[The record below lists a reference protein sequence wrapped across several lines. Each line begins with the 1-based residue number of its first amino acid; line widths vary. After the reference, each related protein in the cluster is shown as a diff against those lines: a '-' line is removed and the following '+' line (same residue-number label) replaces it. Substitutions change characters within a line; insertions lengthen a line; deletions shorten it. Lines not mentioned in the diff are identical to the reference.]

1 MGSEAL
7 LAWGAVSPSDD
18 RPPSAGVRAGVVV
31 LAALGGFV
39 LGELVATALI
49 ALGAGVAHYPGGLDA
64 LAHASAPPWW
74 VNALSLIGLWTGFA
88 AAIVVATRY
97 AGLVALAHQWRLRGS
112 DVLYVGLGVVV
123 QLAVDLAYA
132 PFHLH
137 TFNQPVTHLFG
148 GARGPSFVLLG
159 LLTVVGA
166 PFMEEWFFRGVL
178 FRGLAAATAG
188 AGRWGLAG
196 AVVASA
202 LLFALAHGE
211 PLQFAGLAALGVVLA
226 VLVVRTRRLTPSIIT
241 HMSFNAVAFVALAAQ
256 RGGH

>member
-1 MGSEAL
+1 M
-7 LAWGAVSPSDD
+7 LAWGTVSPLDD
-18 RPPSAGVRAGVVV
+18 RPATTRVRASAV
-31 LAALGGFV
+31 LMAALAGFA

-49 ALGAGVAHYPGGLDA
+49 ALGAGVAHYPGGLSA

-74 VNALSLIGLWTGFA
+74 VNVLSLAGLWSGFA
-88 AAIVVATRY
+88 VAIVVATRY
-97 AGLVALAHQWRLRGS
+97 AGLAALAHQWRLRAS
-112 DVLYVGLGVVV
+112 DVLYVGLGVVL
-123 QLAVDLAYA
+123 QLAVDVAYA

-137 TFNQPVTHLFG
+137 TFNQPVNHLFG
-148 GARGPSFVLLG
+148 GSRGLSFALLG
-159 LLTVVGA
+159 LLTVIGA
-166 PFMEEWFFRGVL
+166 PIMEEWFFRGVL

-196 AVVASA
+196 AVILSA

-226 VLVVRTRRLTPSIIT
+226 VLVVRTRRLMPSVIT
-241 HMSFNAVAFVALAAQ
+241 HMSFNAVAFAALVAQ